1 MITKSTLF
9 RVPDSRVYVYIYIYI
24 YIYFVDAVIRAFEKG
39 FAGFEGG

>member
-24 YIYFVDAVIRAFEKG
+24 YFVDAVIRAFEKG
-39 FAGFEGG
+39 FAGF